1 MIQQIAGGIGIAIL
15 LMTGGIA
22 AGQNPTPAAP
32 LPAPESQMAAP
43 DGYSTHQSI
52 DLGGR
57 IASVTGSRAMYDTL
71 VNLQSGP
78 RVQGMTFEMRAMPG
92 KKGGLLDSLNAVGA
106 GFGGDPNNFAKLDFS
121 KGKLYEFSG
130 LFRRDRQ
137 YFDYDLLGNPNIPSG
152 YSIPIS
158 GSTTPYAW
166 PQVMQS
172 PFMFN
177 TVRRMTDTNLTL
189 LPLSKVTFRFAYS
202 QNIFQGPSQTPSGN
216 SVAGSEVILQEY
228 QRNSTDD
235 FTGAVDWKPT
245 QGTKLTYEEQIDHY
259 KGNSYFT
266 MAPQYFTVQEAD
278 GTPAALL
285 ASYQNF
291 YPYGYSS
298 STGAFTPSGVCNSSI
313 ASSTK
318 ILYANPSG
326 GLPIIDP
333 ACNVITSYFRSQ
345 PTREIFPTEIFRL
358 QSSSIKNISM
368 NGNVRYTSANMNL
381 PNYYEN
387 FQGLYNKSSTNVDRE
402 LAYAGHANAK
412 REAIAVDYGIVWEA
426 TKTVSLSD
434 QVSYSNVHQPGTS
447 EFTSGTGIVIA
458 STTAK
463 TINNSTLS
471 SCAWMTGAT
480 PTCTPT
486 LPTGVSAPSSPLST
500 GAKTFGTPQYGYFA
514 QRFVINN
521 ATVTWDA
528 TARATLSLTYRYRTN
543 VIGEGASI
551 SGAVP
556 TTCPNSDDGQAFCGT
571 VTINENGGI
580 FNVALRP
587 TNNWDVNGTV
597 EMLYDDN
604 VFTPISPRQTQ
615 HYRVHTLY
623 RPKPWATISGAYNDL
638 ERHNNTNNTGATS
651 AAGSLDHV
659 DHSRVVSLGADL
671 MPNEHYG
678 FDFNYAY
685 SDVYT
690 ATNSCYEG
698 VATNMPGGTNAPAPA
713 PTSTSV
719 TSCPAESGEYG
730 PVKDFQDAPT
740 QYVTAALALSPV
752 NKFHS
757 DIGYRISSV
766 SGTRLF
772 TDARDVNGSLV
783 STYQTPFVNAAWTI
797 HKGFIWKG
805 EYDYFGYGEGGR
817 SGAQWCNTSTTI
829 GATPVLCSS
838 VPNTAMYASAPVYGF
853 TAPRNFHAN
862 NVTLGVHY
870 EF

>member
-1 MIQQIAGGIGIAIL
+1 MFYSSEASYEEDRLVFSALQTTALFRKDPADRRGHWSRHFADD
-15 LMTGGIA
+15 GIA
-22 AGQNPTPAAP
+22 AGQNPAAP
-32 LPAPESQMAAP
+32 VPAPGARWLFRTGIRSM
-43 DGYSTHQSI
+43 QSV
-52 DLGGR
+52 DVGGR
-57 IASVTGSRAMYDTL
+57 IASISGSRAMYDTL

-78 RVQGMTFEMRAMPG
+78 RMQGMTYEMRAIQG
-92 KKGGLLDSLNAVGA
+92 KKDALFDSVTPFGA

-121 KGKLYEFSG
+121 KGKIYEFSG

-528 TARATLSLTYRYRTN
+528 TARATLSLTYRYRTTRHRRRRFYQRSGPHAH
-543 VIGEGASI
+543 VLIPMTAKPFAEPSPSTKTAASLTWPC
-551 SGAVP
+551 VPP
-556 TTCPNSDDGQAFCGT
+556 TTG
-571 VTINENGGI
+571 
-580 FNVALRP
+580 
-587 TNNWDVNGTV
+587 
-597 EMLYDDN
+597 M
-604 VFTPISPRQTQ
+604 
-615 HYRVHTLY
+615 
-623 RPKPWATISGAYNDL
+623 
-638 ERHNNTNNTGATS
+638 
-651 AAGSLDHV
+651 
-659 DHSRVVSLGADL
+659 
-671 MPNEHYG
+671 
-678 FDFNYAY
+678 
-685 SDVYT
+685 
-690 ATNSCYEG
+690 
-698 VATNMPGGTNAPAPA
+698 
-713 PTSTSV
+713 
-719 TSCPAESGEYG
+719 
-730 PVKDFQDAPT
+730 
-740 QYVTAALALSPV
+740 
-752 NKFHS
+752 
-757 DIGYRISSV
+757 
-766 SGTRLF
+766 
-772 TDARDVNGSLV
+772 
-783 STYQTPFVNAAWTI
+783 
-797 HKGFIWKG
+797 
-805 EYDYFGYGEGGR
+805 
-817 SGAQWCNTSTTI
+817 
-829 GATPVLCSS
+829 
-838 VPNTAMYASAPVYGF
+838 
-853 TAPRNFHAN
+853 
-862 NVTLGVHY
+862 
-870 EF
+870 